1 MAHRLA
7 ADEPG
12 RMKRE
17 GKRRTMV
24 GLCGMFA
31 RAIVCLSLG
40 MLAVRGAE
48 HTLVFEGA
56 AGPGR
61 GKHVVLISGD
71 EEYRSEEAL
80 PQLAKILA
88 ARHGFRC
95 TVLFAIEPETGFIN
109 PERRDHIPGLEALAQ
124 ADLMVMFLRFR
135 DLPDAQMSHIVR
147 YVESGK
153 PIVALRTSTHAFDLK
168 TSATY
173 RHWTWNSKEPGWEGG
188 FGRRVLGETWIRH
201 HGKHGQQ
208 STRGLLAPAER
219 DHPVLRGI
227 ADGDIWGPTDVYA
240 VRLPLPGDSRPLVLG
255 QVLNGMEPTSPP
267 AEGPQ
272 NDPMMPVA
280 WVKTYTAASG
290 TKGRVF
296 TTTMGSSQDLLSEGF
311 RRLLVNACYWA
322 IGLEDRIPL
331 RSDVALVGD
340 YHPSPFGF
348 GRFRRGLLP
357 KDLR

>member
-1 MAHRLA
+1 ML
-7 ADEPG
+7 
-12 RMKRE
+12 
-17 GKRRTMV
+17 
-24 GLCGMFA
+24 A
-31 RAIVCLSLG
+31 RAMMWILLA
-40 MLAVRGAE
+40 MLAIQAAE
-48 HTLVFEGA
+48 HSLVFEGA

-61 GKHVVLISGD
+61 GKHIVLISGD

-88 ARHGFRC
+88 LRHGFRC
-95 TVLFAIEPETGFIN
+95 TVLFAVEPETGIIN
-109 PERRDHIPGLEALAQ
+109 PERRDHIPGLDALAG

-135 DLPDAQMSHIVR
+135 DLPDEQMRHIVH

-173 RHWTWNSKEPGWEGG
+173 RHWAWNSREPGWEGG

-201 HGKHGQQ
+201 HGKHGRQ
-208 STRGLLAPAER
+208 STRGILAPGER
-219 DHPVLRGI
+219 GHPVLRGI
-227 ADGDIWGPTDVYA
+227 ADGDIWVPTDVYA
-240 VRLPLPGDSRPLVLG
+240 VRLPLPADSRPLVLG
-255 QVLNGMEPTSPP
+255 QVLNGMEPNSPP

-280 WVKTYTAASG
+280 WVKTYTGASG
-290 TKGRVF
+290 RTARVF

-311 RRLLVNACYWA
+311 RRLLANACYWA
-322 IGLEDRIPL
+322 TSLEDRIPP
-331 RSDVALVGD
+331 RSDVALVGE
-340 YHPSPFGF
+340 YRPSPFGF
-348 GRFRRGLLP
+348 GGFRRGLRV

>member
-1 MAHRLA
+1 MLA
-7 ADEPG
+7 
-12 RMKRE
+12 
-17 GKRRTMV
+17 RTMMWI
-24 GLCGMFA
+24 L
-31 RAIVCLSLG
+31 LE
-40 MLAVRGAE
+40 MLAVRAAE
-48 HTLVFEGA
+48 HSLVFEGA

-61 GKHVVLISGD
+61 GKHIVLISGD

-88 ARHGFRC
+88 LRHGFRC
-95 TVLFAIEPETGFIN
+95 TVLFAVEPETGIIN
-109 PERRDHIPGLEALAQ
+109 PERRDHIPGLDALAG

-135 DLPDAQMSHIVR
+135 DLPDEQMRHIVH

-173 RHWTWNSKEPGWEGG
+173 RHWAWNSREPGWEGG

-201 HGKHGQQ
+201 HGKHGRQ
-208 STRGLLAPAER
+208 STRGILAPGER

-227 ADGDIWGPTDVYA
+227 ADGDIWVPTDVYA
-240 VRLPLPGDSRPLVLG
+240 VRLPLPANSRPLVLG
-255 QVLNGMEPTSPP
+255 QVLNGMEPSSPP

-280 WVKTYTAASG
+280 WVKTYTGASG
-290 TKGRVF
+290 RTARVF

-322 IGLEDRIPL
+322 TGLEDRIPP
-331 RSDVALVGD
+331 RSDVALVGE
-340 YHPSPFGF
+340 YRPSPFGF
-348 GRFRRGLLP
+348 GGFRRGLRV

>member
-1 MAHRLA
+1 MLA
-7 ADEPG
+7 
-12 RMKRE
+12 
-17 GKRRTMV
+17 RTMMWI
-24 GLCGMFA
+24 L
-31 RAIVCLSLG
+31 LE
-40 MLAVRGAE
+40 MLAVRAAE
-48 HTLVFEGA
+48 HSLVFEGA

-61 GKHVVLISGD
+61 GKHIVLISGD

-88 ARHGFRC
+88 LRHGFRC
-95 TVLFAIEPETGFIN
+95 TVLFAVEPETGIIN
-109 PERRDHIPGLEALAQ
+109 PERRDHIPGLDALAG

-135 DLPDAQMSHIVR
+135 DLPDEQMRHIVH

-173 RHWTWNSKEPGWEGG
+173 RHWAWNSREPGWEGG

-201 HGKHGQQ
+201 HGKHGRQ
-208 STRGLLAPAER
+208 STRGILAPGER

-227 ADGDIWGPTDVYA
+227 ADGDIWVPTDVYA
-240 VRLPLPGDSRPLVLG
+240 VRLPLPADSRPLVLG
-255 QVLNGMEPTSPP
+255 QVLNGMEPSSPP

-280 WVKTYTAASG
+280 WVKTYTGASG
-290 TKGRVF
+290 RTARVF

-322 IGLEDRIPL
+322 TGLEDRIPP
-331 RSDVALVGD
+331 RSDVALVGE
-340 YHPSPFGF
+340 YRPSPFGF
-348 GRFRRGLLP
+348 GGFRRGLRV